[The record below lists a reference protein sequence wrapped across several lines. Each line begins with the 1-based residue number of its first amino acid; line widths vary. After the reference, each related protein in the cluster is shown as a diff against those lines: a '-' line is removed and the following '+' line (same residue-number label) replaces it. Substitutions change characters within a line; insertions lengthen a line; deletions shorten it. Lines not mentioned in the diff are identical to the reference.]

1 MQQFWRNAGRQL
13 GKQWKAV
20 LAVVLVVTGV
30 LAAAGAT
37 QIEFATGQ
45 DSYLNPDSQTAID
58 NVEFQS
64 SFGGETVILLFTAQD
79 GADVDVSDLLKGE
92 NLSAFRELN
101 EQLSEIPEVFSVV
114 TPLTSITFSSE
125 LVTSEPVTSTVGTNA
140 LLSAAG
146 RDEAGSAARNADIS
160 VSLARRGDAGEQTLD
175 NPEWIELLVY
185 GNDGYT
191 AEAGSLIAPA
201 DDERVI
207 RLSLQSTFPNVDGGD
222 INSTAVGGVV
232 LNGNASLDEQS
243 AGTEKI
249 ISLMDDF
256 SLEGFDVTVTG
267 SPVYLAEINDYLK
280 GGMLTLGLAA
290 MVVMAIILF
299 VIFKVRWRLLPL
311 LSVLIGVIWS
321 FSILGLIGIDLSLV
335 TIAGL
340 PILIGLG
347 IDFAIQ
353 IHNRVEEE
361 VVLDRD
367 EHPISET
374 VANVAPPLIA
384 AAVAG
389 VLAFVAL
396 RISKVPMIRDFGV
409 LLAVGVIVLVIVGI
423 IVPASALGVREWK
436 KPTETRPVSQV
447 EKLVVKLGGLPT
459 KLGLPLV
466 VAALAV
472 FVGGVLAEGSTK
484 IQSDPVKWIDQGS
497 QTVADIDQLEAD
509 TGFGST
515 LGILVQANNVFD
527 PAVVNLIHEFTVDAE
542 ARPDGA
548 VVSSSSFV
556 TTMSKIIRVEGA
568 TVLAPTSEDVV
579 AAAVAAETV
588 VPDINRVLVNEDRTA
603 AQVNLRLAPGSL
615 DDRAILVEE
624 LRQDLDARIADLD
637 VAADSIL
644 LTDLPD
650 DQAAVRATPAGL
662 ATVGI
667 GLLENLSANRANLT
681 YLALMLAGVFLV
693 ARFRSV
699 TRALLALV
707 PVLLA
712 VGVSSLIVG
721 LLGFELS
728 PLTTVSGPLVIASCA
743 EFSVL
748 ILGRY
753 LEERQRGLEPRD
765 ATDMAASRTGRAFF
779 TSALTTIGGFAVLI
793 VSPLPLLRDFGIIVT
808 LNVAIALLAA
818 LVVMPPLSV
827 WVDEK
832 GWLGTQEQGTRPG
845 NVLLGAK
852 LPGKQTSGAL
862 VGIVALIAGAIGVYA
877 AADTS
882 SGESTEVAYA
892 SAALPTTTTSTTL
905 APETTTTV
913 APEPTT
919 TVAGEAPEE
928 PTESAEP
935 EGPLVD
941 PSTFGEERPAT
952 LVGGVLFDLL
962 TGADVGVAPN
972 VANCAIET
980 LATRI
985 SDDELL
991 ALGAATAEPEAAEPI
1006 SQAALDCGI
1015 TQNQIDRAL
1024 AIQRGEEPPPV
1035 ETETETET
1043 ETATETETED
1053 AAPET
1058 TVAEPAGPLLDAS
1071 TFPEERPVD
1080 LLDGILFDLLVGSD
1094 QYTGQDV
1101 DPQAANCAI
1110 ATVIERYGA
1119 DELLAE
1125 LPQQAPEAVDATT
1138 QAAVD
1143 CGLDP
1148 VVIDDAL
1155 IEFLG

>member
-1 MQQFWRNAGRQL
+1 MEQFWRNAGRQL

-20 LAVVLVVTGV
+20 LAVVVVLTGV
-30 LAAAGAT
+30 LAIGAT
-37 QIEFATGQ
+37 RIEFATGQ
-45 DSYLNPDSQTAID
+45 DSYLNPDSQIAID
-58 NVEFQS
+58 NVEFQG
-64 SFGGETVILLFTAQD
+64 SFGGETVILLFNAQD
-79 GADVDVSDLLKGE
+79 GADVSDLLKGD
-92 NLSAFRELN
+92 NLEAFRELN
-101 EQLSEIPEVFSVV
+101 DELSELPEVFSVV

-140 LLSAAG
+140 LLAAAG
-146 RDEAGSAARNADIS
+146 RDDAGGEARSADIS
-160 VSLARRGDAGEQTLD
+160 VSLARRAAAGDQTLD
-175 NPEWIELLVY
+175 NPDWIELLVY
-185 GNDGYT
+185 GNEGFTSEGGTLTAPSDG
-191 AEAGSLIAPA
+191 
-201 DDERVI
+201 ERQI
-207 RLSLQSTFPNVDGGD
+207 RLSLQSTFPNVEGGAV
-222 INSTAVGGVV
+222 NSTAVGGIV
-232 LNGNASLDEQS
+232 LNGNATLDEQS
-243 AGTEKI
+243 AGTAKI
-249 ISLMDDF
+249 IEIMDDF

-280 GGMLTLGLAA
+280 GGMLTLGAIA
-290 MVVMAIILF
+290 MLVMAVILF

-311 LSVLIGVIWS
+311 LSVLIGVLWS

-367 EHPISET
+367 AHPISES
-374 VANVAPPLIA
+374 VANVAPPMVA
-384 AAVAG
+384 AAIAG

-409 LLAVGVIVLVIVGI
+409 LLAVGVVVLVTVGI
-423 IVPASALGVREWK
+423 VVPAAALGIREWT

-459 KLGLPLV
+459 KLGLPLIV
-466 VAALAV
+466 VAMAL

-497 QTVADIDQLEAD
+497 QTVADIDKLEAD

-527 PAVVNLIHEFTVDAE
+527 PAVVQLINDFTVDAE

-556 TTMSKIIRVEGA
+556 TTMSKIIRIEGA

-579 AAAVAAETV
+579 AAAVAAEAVT
-588 VPDINRVLVNEDRTA
+588 PDISRVLVNDDATA

-615 DDRAILVEE
+615 DERAVLVQE
-624 LRQDLDARIADLD
+624 LRDDLDARIADLD

-650 DQAAVRATPAGL
+650 GQSAVRATPAGL

-681 YLALMLAGVFLV
+681 YLALMLAGIFLV
-693 ARFRSV
+693 ARFRSA
-699 TRALLALV
+699 TRAVLALV

-832 GWLGTQEQGTRPG
+832 GWLGTQETEPDERS
-845 NVLLGAK
+845 VKLAAL
-852 LPGKQTSGAL
+852 LPGKQTPGAL
-862 VGIVALIAGAIGVYA
+862 IAIVALIAGAIAVYA
-877 AADTS
+877 TADTT
-882 SGESTEVAYA
+882 SGESTEIAYA
-892 SAALPTTTTSTTL
+892 ATALPTTTTTTTI

-913 APEPTT
+913 A
-919 TVAGEAPEE
+919 GEE
-928 PTESAEP
+928 PVD
-935 EGPLVD
+935 GPLID
-941 PSTFGEERPAT
+941 PSTFGTDRPAS
-952 LVGGVLFDLL
+952 LVGGVLFDLF
-962 TGADVGVAPN
+962 TSPEVGVAPN
-972 VANCAIET
+972 VANCTIET
-980 LATRI
+980 LNSRV
-985 SDDELL
+985 SDDDLL
-991 ALGAATAEPEAAEPI
+991 ALGAATAEPAAVEPI
-1006 SQAALDCGI
+1006 TQAALDCGM
-1015 TQNQIDRAL
+1015 TQNQIDRAI

-1035 ETETETET
+1035 VTDDGPA
-1043 ETATETETED
+1043 TATT
-1053 AAPET
+1053 A
-1058 TVAEPAGPLLDAS
+1058 PAGPLIDP
-1071 TFPEERPVD
+1071 TGFPAERPVD
-1080 LLDGILFDLLVGSD
+1080 VLDGILFDLLVGGGT
-1094 QYTGQDV
+1094 YEGQGV
-1101 DPQAANCAI
+1101 DPQAANCAV

-1125 LPQQAPEAVDATT
+1125 LPTQAPAAVDATK
-1138 QAAVD
+1138 QAAID

-1148 VVIDDAL
+1148 VVVDGAL
-1155 IEFLG
+1155 VEFGG